1 MPFSVCHHSREGKL
15 SNGAATDGTIQKDLA
30 DRLIAALKQDGFV
43 LYAQPILA
51 LVPDPNKPP
60 FQETLTR
67 FREEEEKLLP
77 PGTFFPLLEEYGLLP
92 YLDRWVVGRLAGWM
106 KGRRAAKSDW
116 RTPACSINLSSDTL
130 YDGNFAK
137 FVAKHIENAALPEG
151 TFHFEVSWDTAM
163 QHGKSLLEVTAELRP
178 AGCRFIV
185 SGFDGSDES
194 FGMLARWKPDLVK
207 LSYGMVKDLDRALAA
222 SERLERANTRCH
234 SMGVR
239 TIAEY
244 VETKDA
250 LEQLRAL
257 EVDFAQGLVIS
268 PPMRIKL
275 EAAAD

>member
-1 MPFSVCHHSREGKL
+1 MRSSPLQQLPGGTL
-15 SNGAATDGTIQKDLA
+15 DNGAATDGTIQKDLA

-51 LVPDPNKPP
+51 LVPDPKKPP

-92 YLDRWVVGRLAGWM
+92 YLDRWVVSRLAGWM

-116 RTPACSINLSSDTL
+116 KTPACSIGLSADTL
-130 YDGNFAK
+130 YDGNFCK
-137 FVAKHIENAALPEG
+137 FVAKHIENAGLPPG
-151 TFHFEVSWDTAM
+151 IFHFEATWDTAM
-163 QHGKSLLEVTAELRP
+163 QHAKPLMDVAAELRP

-185 SGFDGSDES
+185 SGFDGSEES
-194 FGMLARWKPDLVK
+194 FGMISKWKPDLVK
-207 LSYGMVKDLDRALAA
+207 LSYGVVKDADRALAS
-222 SERLERANTRCH
+222 SERLERVNTRCH
-234 SMGVR
+234 EMGVR

-244 VETKDA
+244 VESKDL

-257 EVDFAQGLVIS
+257 EIDFAQGLVIS

>member
-1 MPFSVCHHSREGKL
+1 MRSSSCITPWEGTL
-15 SNGAATDGTIQKDLA
+15 DNGAATDGTIQKDLA
-30 DRLIAALKQDGFV
+30 DRLITALKQDGFV

-51 LVPDPNKPP
+51 LVPDPKKPP

-92 YLDRWVVGRLAGWM
+92 YLDRWVVSRLAGWI

-116 RTPACSINLSSDTL
+116 RTPACSISLSADTL
-130 YDGNFAK
+130 YDGNFCK
-137 FVAKHIENAALPEG
+137 FVVKHIENAGLPQA
-151 TFHFEVSWDTAM
+151 TLHFEASWDTAM
-163 QHGKSLLEVTAELRP
+163 QHTKPLMEACSELRA

-185 SGFDGSDES
+185 SGFDGSEES
-194 FGMLARWKPDLVK
+194 FGMLAKWKPEFVK
-207 LSYGMVKDLDRALAA
+207 LSYGVVKDADRALAA
-222 SERLERANTRCH
+222 SERLERVNTRCH
-234 SMGVR
+234 AMGVR

-244 VETKDA
+244 VETKDL

-257 EVDFAQGLVIS
+257 EVDYAQGLVIS

-275 EAAAD
+275 EAVVD